1 MNNQVTAWA
10 PATVANLN
18 VGFDG
23 LGCALAAP
31 GEKIVARKTD
41 AHRGIRITEITGP
54 GDLSMEVSRNVAG
67 KAAES
72 LHHAL
77 SPGIGVDLSI
87 HKEISPGSG
96 IGSSAASAAAAV
108 VAIDGLFE
116 AGLRADELL
125 PFALD
130 GEALASGARHAD
142 NVAPALMGG
151 LVLCPPEGRPM
162 AIPVPADWPML
173 IIHPQVEIRTADAR
187 DVLPGAVPFR
197 DAIEQARWFATFVA
211 ACASGDADAALF
223 ALEDVLVTKHR
234 AQLIP
239 GFEALRK
246 AAFQA
251 GARAGGIAGSGPSTF
266 WIGAEGSDLS
276 ALVLDAQNIC
286 EGLGVD
292 VVIHQTGICQQG
304 AHILT

>member
-1 MNNQVTAWA
+1 MKDQVTAWA

-23 LGCALAAP
+23 LGCALKSP
-31 GEKIVARKTD
+31 GETIEAKRTTEHAEV
-41 AHRGIRITEITGP
+41 RITEILGP
-54 GDLSMEVSRNVAG
+54 GGLSRDVLRNVAG
-67 KAAES
+67 MAALS
-72 LHHAL
+72 LHRAL
-77 SPGIGVDLSI
+77 SPGVGVDLVI
-87 HKEISPGSG
+87 RKEIAPGSG

-116 AGLRADELL
+116 AGLRPDEML

-162 AIPVPADWPML
+162 TIPVPADWPML

-187 DVLPGAVPFR
+187 GVLPSEVPFR
-197 DAIEQARWFATFVA
+197 DAIDQARWFATFVA
-211 ACASGDADAALF
+211 ACGSGDADAALF
-223 ALEDVLVTKHR
+223 ALEDLLVTKHR
-234 AQLIP
+234 ARLLP
-239 GFEALRK
+239 GFDAIRA
-246 AAFQA
+246 AAFEA

-266 WIGAEGSDLS
+266 WVGAEGSDLS
-276 ALVLDAQNIC
+276 GLALNVQKIC
-286 EGLGVD
+286 EELEID
-292 VVIHQTGICQQG
+292 VVIHHTGIAQLG
-304 AHILT
+304 AHILP

>member
-1 MNNQVTAWA
+1 MRNEVTAWA

-23 LGCALAAP
+23 LGCALKSP
-31 GEKIVARKTD
+31 GETIIARRTD
-41 AHRGIRITEITGP
+41 AHTEVRIASVFGP
-54 GDLSMEVSRNVAG
+54 GNLSLEISRNVAG
-67 KAAES
+67 LAASS
-72 LHHAL
+72 LHRAL
-77 SPGIGVDLSI
+77 ATGIGVDLEI
-87 HKEISPGSG
+87 HKEIAPGSG

-116 AGLRADELL
+116 TGLRPDELL

-162 AIPVPADWPML
+162 AVPVPADWPML

-187 DVLPGAVPFR
+187 GVLPSEVPFR
-197 DAIEQARWFATFVA
+197 DAIDQARWFATFVA
-211 ACASGDADAALF
+211 ACGSGDADAALF
-223 ALEDVLVTKHR
+223 ALEDLLVTKHR
-234 AQLIP
+234 ARLLP
-239 GFEALRK
+239 GFDAIRA
-246 AAFQA
+246 AAFEA

-266 WIGAEGSDLS
+266 WVGAEGSDLS
-276 ALVLDAQNIC
+276 GLALRAQNIC
-286 EGLGVD
+286 EELEID
-292 VVIHQTGICQQG
+292 VVIHHTGIAKLG
-304 AHILT
+304 AHILP

>member
-1 MNNQVTAWA
+1 MKDQVTAWA

-23 LGCALAAP
+23 LGCALKSP
-31 GEKIVARKTD
+31 GETIEARRTTEH
-41 AHRGIRITEITGP
+41 AEVRITEIHGP
-54 GDLSMEVSRNVAG
+54 GELSREVRRNVAG
-67 KAAES
+67 MAALS
-72 LHHAL
+72 LHRAL
-77 SPGIGVDLSI
+77 SPGVGVDLVI
-87 HKEISPGSG
+87 RKEIAPGSG

-108 VAIDGLFE
+108 VAIDGLFD

-162 AIPVPADWPML
+162 TIPVPADWPML

-187 DVLPGAVPFR
+187 GVLPAAVPFG
-197 DAIEQARWFATFVA
+197 DAVDQARWFATFVA

-223 ALEDVLVTKHR
+223 ALEDLLVTPHR
-234 AQLIP
+234 VKLLP
-239 GFEALRK
+239 GFEAIRQ
-246 AAFQA
+246 AALEA

-266 WIGAEGSDLS
+266 WLGAEGSDLS
-276 ALVLDAQNIC
+276 GLVLSAQNIC
-286 EGLGVD
+286 EKLNID
-292 VVIHQTGICQQG
+292 VVMHQTGIAQRG
-304 AHILT
+304 AHILP